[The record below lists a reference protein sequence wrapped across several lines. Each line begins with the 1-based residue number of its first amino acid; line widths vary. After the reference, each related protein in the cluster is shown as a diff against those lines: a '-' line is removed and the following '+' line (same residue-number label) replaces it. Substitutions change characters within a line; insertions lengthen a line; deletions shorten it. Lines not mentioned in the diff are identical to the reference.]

1 MPNFPSSHVS
11 LVTGAS
17 TGIGRATAL
26 EFARAG
32 SQVAVHYNSS
42 KEAAEEVVQAIETGG
57 GKAWLFQADLSKA
70 AEARRLVAEVL
81 ANCGKIDVLVNNAG
95 SLIERKLF
103 VEISDDLWQR
113 VFDLNLGSAFW
124 VTKAVARH
132 MIGRGSGAI
141 VNVSSIA
148 ARNGGGPGATAYA
161 SAKAAL
167 TCMTKGLA
175 RELIEHGVR
184 VNAVHPGVILT
195 PFHERFSTPEQMK
208 TMVSR
213 IPQGR
218 AAKPEEISG
227 AIVFLAS
234 DKASHIVGEAFEIN
248 GGMLMD

>member
-1 MPNFPSSHVS
+1 MPNFPSSHVT

-42 KEAAEEVVQAIETGG
+42 KEAAEEVVQTIETGG
-57 GKAWLFQADLSKA
+57 GKAWPFQADLSKA
-70 AEARRLVAEVL
+70 AEARRLVAEVR
-81 ANCGKIDVLVNNAG
+81 ATCGKIDVLVNNAG

-141 VNVSSIA
+141 INVSSIA

-208 TMVSR
+208 SMVSK

-218 AAKPEEISG
+218 AAKPEEISS

-234 DKASHIVGEAFEIN
+234 DSASHIVGEAIEIN